1 MHIIAKKDLLFEVFS
16 VVQRALPVRTPMP
29 ILKGFLLEAK
39 KDEFLVIA
47 NNLELGIRAK
57 LDDLKI
63 IKTGHVLIQ
72 EKFVDILRQLPDQY
86 VEIEMDPESLR
97 IEISSGKSNF
107 SLYGIDPDEYPAFTD
122 EKKWSSWTC
131 LHFTSKEFL
140 NILKKVTFAVS
151 QDESKPA
158 FKGILLELLAD
169 EKILYALATD
179 TYRLALY
186 EKEYIIESGVKP
198 FRLLVPGKVLIEIAK
213 VIEDSGD
220 EIKCYFEENELIIC
234 YKNFIFSSRLLSDR
248 YPDLKNVFPAS
259 QSTTIWVNTEMMIKM
274 VQRATLLSS
283 GPSQMITLR
292 IDDELIKISAASELG
307 IMNEE
312 LLLENKKG
320 ENLDEIFLNAKY
332 FLDFLRNFD
341 DDVAHI
347 EFNGSVGPCIFLQD
361 KRKGDNPFLYR
372 YLVLP
377 IKTEKN
383 VL

>member
-1 MHIIAKKDLLFEVFS
+1 
-16 VVQRALPVRTPMP
+16 
-29 ILKGFLLEAK
+29 
-39 KDEFLVIA
+39 
-47 NNLELGIRAK
+47 
-57 LDDLKI
+57 
-63 IKTGHVLIQ
+63 
-72 EKFVDILRQLPDQY
+72 
-86 VEIEMDPESLR
+86 
-97 IEISSGKSNF
+97 
-107 SLYGIDPDEYPAFTD
+107 
-122 EKKWSSWTC
+122 
-131 LHFTSKEFL
+131 
-140 NILKKVTFAVS
+140 
-151 QDESKPA
+151 
-158 FKGILLELLAD
+158 
-169 EKILYALATD
+169 
-179 TYRLALY
+179 LALY